1 MLANV
6 QRSKL
11 TTILI
16 YMLKRLYGG
25 FKTFSFLFFLPLSM
39 SELSSDFKQTWIKG
53 TEDGEKNVF
62 DHQAAPVALNSFW

>member
-11 TTILI
+11 TAILI

-25 FKTFSFLFFLPLSM
+25 FKTYSFFFLQLSM

-53 TEDGEKNVF
+53 PEDGEKNVF
-62 DHQAAPVALNSFW
+62 DHQAAPTALNSFW

>member
-11 TTILI
+11 TAILI

-25 FKTFSFLFFLPLSM
+25 FKTFSFFFSTAIDVRA
-39 SELSSDFKQTWIKG
+39 ELR
-53 TEDGEKNVF
+53 
-62 DHQAAPVALNSFW
+62 L